1 MEICMVLERFEAIV
15 FIGDDLL
22 QHIYAAFNM
31 LLRENIAMGGLKQ
44 WEMKENERVKC
55 RCDNQITKADC
66 SKYTVMSNLAV
77 RGNDGGAGNRS
88 PYYCDRKPLVTS
100 AFHS

>member
-1 MEICMVLERFEAIV
+1 MEICMVLERFDAIV

-44 WEMKENERVKC
+44 WEMNESERVKC
-55 RCDNQITKADC
+55 RCENQITKSDC
-66 SKYTVMSNLAV
+66 AKYTVMSNLAV
-77 RGNDGGAGNRS
+77 RGNDGGGGNRS
-88 PYYCDRKPLVTS
+88 PYYCDRKPLATS
-100 AFHS
+100 VLLS